1 MSAHRGVLR
10 ERMGSLLTALALA
23 CGLMITAALCF
34 AAQVKP
40 WGDTATPALKF
51 DTLQGGRFDTAGLN
65 GKIIV
70 LNFWAVWCEPCREEL
85 PALAR
90 LATSLQGQ
98 PVALLLVNTGDSN
111 TAITKFFNKAPTTL
125 RSVRLP
131 AEAAEFRFATLPS
144 TVIFDAQGRPRWVI
158 NGIVD
163 AEGEPVRS
171 LVAKLQTEARRP
183 TAAPAAKPAPAAAE
197 KPRTGAA
204 ATVAPAATVATVAA
218 ATPTGGQAKPCCPAI
233 TPRYT
238 FATKARLIR
247 I

>member
-1 MSAHRGVLR
+1 MSVHRGVLR
-10 ERMGSLLTALALA
+10 ERMASLLKALALA
-23 CGLMITAALCF
+23 CGLMFTAALCF

-51 DTLQGGRFDTAGLN
+51 DALEGGRFDASGLN
-65 GKIIV
+65 GKITV
-70 LNFWAVWCEPCREEL
+70 LNFWAVWCELCREEL

-98 PVALLLVNTGDSN
+98 PVAFLLVNTGDSN
-111 TAITKFFNKAPTTL
+111 TAITKFLNKTPTSL

-131 AEAAEFRFATLPS
+131 AEAADFRFATLPA

-171 LVAKLQTEARRP
+171 LVEKLQAEARRP
-183 TAAPAAKPAPAAAE
+183 AAAPAAKPAPAAAE
-197 KPRTGAA
+197 KPRTRAA
-204 ATVAPAATVATVAA
+204 ATVATGASLAA
-218 ATPTGGQAKPCCPAI
+218 ATPTGGQAKPAARPLHRV
-233 TPRYT
+233 TPSPR
-238 FATKARLIR
+238 KRD
-247 I
+247 